1 MNRSLS
7 SPDSDYLF
15 ILAGFEDIDPT
26 IGVIRPK
33 KILQL
38 LKQEGKS
45 RGAVTNQVRKGS
57 LTYSK
62 NHRVGTINFYH
73 LHQARKGC

>member
-7 SPDSDYLF
+7 SPDSDY
-15 ILAGFEDIDPT
+15 FEDIDPT

-33 KILQL
+33 TILHL

-45 RGAVTNQVRKGS
+45 RGAATNQVRKAIS
-57 LTYSK
+57 LAQK
-62 NHRVGTINFYH
+62 IIVLDR
-73 LHQARKGC
+73 